1 MEIFDIIKCRRSISP
16 EFFNT
21 KKIKKKE
28 IDLILESSN
37 WAPTHKKTE
46 PWRFKIIK
54 DKSKILLG
62 QFLSKKY
69 EQTNE
74 NFSKLKFNKIINKCK
89 KSSII
94 LIICMHRDP
103 LLRIPEWEEI
113 ASVSMAVQNMWL
125 TATSL
130 KIGAFWSTPSY
141 IKYMNEHISLNHNE
155 KCLGIFYLGYYD
167 NFNVTRI
174 PNPIEKK
181 IETL

>member
-21 KKIKKKE
+21 KKIEKKE

-74 NFSKLKFNKIINKCK
+74 NFSKLKFYKIINKCK
-89 KSSII
+89 KS
-94 LIICMHRDP
+94 
-103 LLRIPEWEEI
+103 
-113 ASVSMAVQNMWL
+113 
-125 TATSL
+125 
-130 KIGAFWSTPSY
+130 
-141 IKYMNEHISLNHNE
+141 
-155 KCLGIFYLGYYD
+155 
-167 NFNVTRI
+167 
-174 PNPIEKK
+174 
-181 IETL
+181 

>member
-1 MEIFDIIKCRRSISP
+1 
-16 EFFNT
+16 
-21 KKIKKKE
+21 
-28 IDLILESSN
+28 
-37 WAPTHKKTE
+37 
-46 PWRFKIIK
+46 
-54 DKSKILLG
+54 
-62 QFLSKKY
+62 
-69 EQTNE
+69 
-74 NFSKLKFNKIINKCK
+74 
-89 KSSII
+89 
-94 LIICMHRDP
+94 MHRDP

-141 IKYMNEHISLNHNE
+141 IKHMNEHISLNHNE

-167 NFNVTRI
+167 NLNITRI